1 MDEFNEQQFRQ
12 QVSTAVSNCRKILEN
27 TRNPQQPADVA
38 HAYTDKFHLAEF
50 LTNTTLAAQLTVL
63 EQLGVTPELVKKFKE
78 WSRTRSVTLRFSGE
92 ERCVFDR
99 KVEREVES
107 ATKHVTEISGIG
119 KGLTITDKV
128 ITKVTEWFW
137 KFSANYQFSVYQGN
151 LLAEQVV
158 IKRRETGNYEIKTSV
173 DSTPQPKVTTVGSYD
188 IDLTW
193 LFQNLNDNLQLSFKI
208 DRTKKSC
215 HTPRRNREIENAL
228 NFVNR
233 FSSWSGS
240 IERYFL
246 HTLFPVQKNHGIDIS
261 ETNES
266 IFVPVLPL
274 FEEIQSSLG
283 KDEEKSVIFS
293 VADVNLFLNEHRRSI
308 QEKNQVLERVF
319 PSNNQLITPVEAK
332 LVTINKHN
340 QSLIRNYTNAVHYIE
355 SMLYK
360 QLVAAIG
367 KEVQPSDFNNYM
379 IFHNR
384 KLFKAQYEPRKF
396 CYAIRRPDHYPEGIL
411 SIEADSTD
419 GSISD
424 PIITIVN
431 QSVATAPM
439 NFSINAATNISFYGD
454 RFLHAYVATE
464 FSGQSGNQINIL
476 ARARQ
481 FSSFIVLLGRI
492 ISATKFDPKYAFI
505 VKNKDDVK
513 IPLNM
518 EQIPTAQQFR
528 DAIESLSPE
537 QQAFAKAF
545 RSMQLES
552 TLFAV
557 CIIQI
562 KPQLEK
568 LLNLPADSLTKEI
581 ELSENLQDLFIQYQ
595 IPSDLLSYAGKPC
608 APVEEKIRV
617 VKAQVAA
624 MFEMIKKSKEREIE
638 EQNKIREYEG
648 RQRAERELERSS
660 VLESS
665 VRRKSTVQSFSKSAA
680 APLKMMSS
688 SSRPSAASASVP
700 VPVSAPSP
708 VPVAAP
714 TPIPQPSA
722 PQVDASVPLEAQKP
736 AEAGFEGETTEDSS
750 LIDYTQIPTKLD
762 SLFEKLDEDSA
773 MHPTIINIG
782 AQWTK
787 KYQKALLAPPATDY
801 LDKTKQESERNRAF
815 DLLDALSRSGVLP
828 VDEASLHVVIAS
840 THTFDKTVMKTVIQ
854 DNINPIEK
862 VEKSTLIIASTIHSV
877 PSAEL
882 IKAEHLERVQQSSPK
897 LFL

>member
-1 MDEFNEQQFRQ
+1 MLFRSDEFNEHQFNQ
-12 QVSTAVSNCRKILEN
+12 QVSTAVSNCRKILDN
-27 TRNPQQPADVA
+27 TRNPQQPADVP

-107 ATKHVTEISGIG
+107 ATKHVTEISGLG
-119 KGLTITDKV
+119 RGVKITDKV

-137 KFSANYQFSVYQGN
+137 KFSATYQFSVYQGN

-158 IKRRETGNYEIKTSV
+158 IKTRDTGNYEIKTSV
-173 DSTPQPKVTTVGSYD
+173 DSTPKPKVTAVGAYEVN
-188 IDLTW
+188 LTW

-208 DRTKKSC
+208 DRTRKSC
-215 HTPRRNREIENAL
+215 HTPRRNQEIEQAL
-228 NFVNR
+228 NFVQR
-233 FSSWSGS
+233 FSSWSGN

-246 HTLFPVQKNHGIDIS
+246 STLFPVQTNHGIDIS
-261 ETNES
+261 ESNES

-274 FEEIQSSLG
+274 FEEIKSNLDKG
-283 KDEEKSVIFS
+283 DEKSVIFS
-293 VADVNLFLNEHRRSI
+293 VADVNLFLKEHRSSI
-308 QEKNQVLERVF
+308 QEKFARIERVF
-319 PSNNQLITPVEAK
+319 PSNNLLITAAEGR
-332 LVTINKHN
+332 LVAVNKHN
-340 QSLIRNYTNAVHYIE
+340 QNLIRNYTNAVHYIE

-411 SIEADSTD
+411 SIEADSSD

-439 NFSINAATNISFYGD
+439 NFSINAATNVSFFGD

-505 VKNKDDVK
+505 VKNKDDIK
-513 IPLNM
+513 IPLDF

-557 CIIQI
+557 CVIQI

-595 IPSDLLSYAGKPC
+595 IPSDLLSYAGKPE
-608 APVEEKIRV
+608 APLEEKLRV

-624 MFEMIKKSKEREIE
+624 MFEMIKKSKDREIE
-638 EQNKIREYEG
+638 EQKKIREYEG
-648 RQRAERELERSS
+648 RQKITVYESAMCESEVCEERSFK
-660 VLESS
+660 
-665 VRRKSTVQSFSKSAA
+665 RKSKSSSMKMKKSAA
-680 APLKMMSS
+680 PRSLSAAVPAPV
-688 SSRPSAASASVP
+688 AASAPAP
-700 VPVSAPSP
+700 V
-708 VPVAAP
+708 
-714 TPIPQPSA
+714 PSA
-722 PQVDASVPLEAQKP
+722 PAPSAPAP
-736 AEAGFEGETTEDSS
+736 AAEASAPAADSNKPVEAGYEGETPEDSS
-750 LIDYTQIPTKLD
+750 VIDYTQIPTKLD
-762 SLFEKLDEDSA
+762 ALFEELDEDSA
-773 MHPTIINIG
+773 MHPTIINVG
-782 AQWTK
+782 ANWTK

-840 THTFDKTVMKTVIQ
+840 THTFDKTLMKTVIQ
-854 DNINPIEK
+854 DNVNPIEK
-862 VEKSTLIIASTIHSV
+862 VEKSTLIIASTIHSL
-877 PSAEL
+877 PASEL
-882 IKAEHLERVQQSSPK
+882 IKHEHLERVQKSAPK

>member
-1 MDEFNEQQFRQ
+1 MDEFNEHQFNQ

-27 TRNPQQPADVA
+27 TRNPQQPADVT
-38 HAYTDKFHLAEF
+38 HTYTDKFHLAEF
-50 LTNTTLAAQLTVL
+50 LTNTTLAAQLTIL

-107 ATKHVTEISGIG
+107 ATKRVTEITGIG
-119 KGLTITDKV
+119 KGVSITDKV

-137 KFSANYQFSVYQGN
+137 KFSASYQFSVYQGN

-158 IKRRETGNYEIKTSV
+158 IKRRETANYELKTSV
-173 DSTPQPKVTTVGSYD
+173 DSTPKAKVSSVGSYD
-188 IDLTW
+188 VDLTW
-193 LFQNLNDNLQLSFKI
+193 LFQNLSDNLQCSFNI
-208 DRTKKSC
+208 DRTQKSC
-215 HTPRRNREIENAL
+215 HTPRRNREIENAM

-233 FSSWSGS
+233 FSSWSGN

-246 HTLFPVQKNHGIDIS
+246 QTLFPVQTNHGIDIS
-261 ETNES
+261 ESNEN

-274 FEEIQSSLG
+274 FEEIRSNLD
-283 KDEEKSVIFS
+283 KAEEKSVIFS
-293 VADVNLFLNEHRRSI
+293 VADVNLFLQEHRRSI
-308 QEKNQVLERVF
+308 EGKNQAIERVF
-319 PSNNQLITPVEAK
+319 PSNNLLITPAEGK
-332 LVTINKHN
+332 LVALNKHN
-340 QSLIRNYTNAVHYIE
+340 QSLVRNYTNAVNYIE
-355 SMLYK
+355 SMLHK

-367 KEVQPSDFNNYM
+367 KEVQPSHFNEYM

-411 SIEADSTD
+411 SIEADSSD
-419 GSISD
+419 GSIKE
-424 PIITIVN
+424 PITSIVHHAI
-431 QSVATAPM
+431 ATSPM
-439 NFSINAATNISFYGD
+439 NFSINAATNISFFGD

-464 FSGQSGNQINIL
+464 FSSQSGNSVNL
-476 ARARQ
+476 FARARQ

-505 VKNKDDVK
+505 VKNKDDIKV
-513 IPLNM
+513 PLDF

-557 CIIQI
+557 CVIQI

-581 ELSENLQDLFIQYQ
+581 QLSEDLQDLFIQYQ
-595 IPSDLLSYAGKPC
+595 IPSDLLSYAGK
-608 APVEEKIRV
+608 ADALVGDKINV
-617 VKAQVAA
+617 VKNQVAA
-624 MFEMIKKSKEREIE
+624 MFAMIKKSKEREIE
-638 EQNKIREYEG
+638 EQNNIRAYENNITIDYDD
-648 RQRAERELERSS
+648 SP
-660 VLESS
+660 
-665 VRRKSTVQSFSKSAA
+665 RKEKVVKKRKCAKKKESKSVDVKSKISKRESAGS
-680 APLKMMSS
+680 APT
-688 SSRPSAASASVP
+688 PA
-700 VPVSAPSP
+700 APSP
-708 VPVAAP
+708 AP
-714 TPIPQPSA
+714 TPSSA
-722 PQVDASVPLEAQKP
+722 PQVDASASGGESKKI
-736 AEAGFEGETTEDSS
+736 EAGYEAETTEDGSA
-750 LIDYTQIPTKLD
+750 IDYTQIPTQLD
-762 SLFEKLDEDSA
+762 QLFEELDEDSS
-773 MHPTIINIG
+773 MHPTIINVG
-782 AQWTK
+782 SDWEK
-787 KYQKALLAPPATDY
+787 KYQKALLAAPATEY

-840 THTFDKTVMKTVIQ
+840 THTFDKTVMKTLIQ
-854 DNINPIEK
+854 DNVNPIDK
-862 VEKSTLIIASTIHSV
+862 VEKSTLIIASTIHSL
-877 PSAEL
+877 PASEL
-882 IKAEHLERVQQSSPK
+882 IKPEHIERVQQHAPK